1 MKQPFNHQK
10 PQIDHNGKA
19 YPSITKMCNTYNIK
33 LETYQRR
40 IKIYH
45 WSVEKALTT
54 PVKKNGGQYCYDHNG
69 RRFKSESLMCQYWGI
84 DRKTYKYRRSKGLR
98 IEESLTQ
105 ELSQG
110 KALKKPIE

>member
-1 MKQPFNHQK
+1 MEKHTHLLQK
-10 PQIDHNGKA
+10 CVMLITLDLKHIIDVLMYSIGVLKKHLLPQ
-19 YPSITKMCNTYNIK
+19 S
-33 LETYQRR
+33 
-40 IKIYH
+40 
-45 WSVEKALTT
+45 
-54 PVKKNGGQYCYDHNG
+54 KKNGGQYCYDHNG

-84 DRKTYKYRRSKGLR
+84 DRKTYKYRRSKGLS